1 MRETRYRKLK
11 PGLSLNQPTWPSR
24 TPSLMSLQKL
34 GVTGYDAVGRD
45 TFLDS
50 LRTLRPRGTLV
61 MFGKA
66 SGDPPL
72 LDPFLLAP
80 KSLYVTWPGR
90 TVLHRASRA
99 TGSCGCGPVRC
110 NSARH
115 PRCRPEPHLRA
126 RRHRHRSPRSGGPQD
141 HRCRH
146 HHSVSAGR

>member
-1 MRETRYRKLK
+1 
-11 PGLSLNQPTWPSR
+11 
-24 TPSLMSLQKL
+24 MSLQKL

-80 KSLYVTWPGR
+80 KSL
-90 TVLHRASRA
+90 
-99 TGSCGCGPVRC
+99 
-110 NSARH
+110 
-115 PRCRPEPHLRA
+115 
-126 RRHRHRSPRSGGPQD
+126 
-141 HRCRH
+141 
-146 HHSVSAGR
+146 